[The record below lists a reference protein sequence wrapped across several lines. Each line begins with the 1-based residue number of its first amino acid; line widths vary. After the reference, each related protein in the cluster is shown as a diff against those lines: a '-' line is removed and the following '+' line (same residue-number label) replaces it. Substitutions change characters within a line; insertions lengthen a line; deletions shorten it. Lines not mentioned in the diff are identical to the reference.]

1 MQFQVFLSLS
11 LSLNTLEQ
19 IIDTEQQY
27 EYSFSTFAEYG
38 ISEQTSCGDVYS
50 FAILLLEM
58 FTGRTPTNQLFKDDL
73 NLHNFAKL
81 TLPGRVTEIY
91 TTLRLVF

>member
-1 MQFQVFLSLS
+1 MY
-11 LSLNTLEQ
+11 N
-19 IIDTEQQY
+19 
-27 EYSFSTFAEYG
+27 
-38 ISEQTSCGDVYS
+38 

-81 TLPGRVTEIY
+81 TLPGRVTEIVDQF
-91 TTLRLVF
+91 TLSKEMQAAQDCIGQNAWFLYFKLEWHAQRNAQDKEST